1 MLNTVLY
8 PLEYAVAWIMVH
20 FHSALTTVGLPE
32 TSGWTWALSIVGLVI
47 VIRIILIPLFVKQI
61 KASRG
66 LQLIQPEMKKIQA
79 KYKDKKDP
87 ESRQA
92 MTQETMAL
100 YKDTGTNPFA
110 SCLPI
115 LLQAPIFFA
124 LFRVLNDKIQKGVG
138 IGPLT
143 PELARQADAS
153 TLLGAPLSSTFL
165 KAEGN
170 LNVQVI
176 TVILIILM
184 SATTFTTQRQL
195 MMKNMPAA
203 ALDNP
208 FAQQQKI
215 LLYVLPVV
223 FAVSGVN
230 FPIGVLLYWLTTNAW
245 SMCQQFYVIRR
256 MPAPGSL
263 AEKALEERKRR
274 KGGPSPEGSEESGD
288 TIVGEVV
295 DDGTRA
301 RQQPKR
307 QPRAKRAPRPA
318 GPAAAI
324 PAGSG
329 ASATE
334 PGDPQSADPQ
344 SGKPQSGKPQSGKP
358 QPGKPQSGKP
368 QSGKPQPI
376 KPQPGKAQPVKPRQ
390 VKRASTK
397 SSPSTPPSTPPST
410 APPSAPP
417 TSAPTS
423 ARKVTRKG
431 STSGAPASGGPSGGP
446 PSAPPSA

>member
-1 MLNTVLY
+1 MLSTILY
-8 PLEYAVAWIMVH
+8 PLEYAVAWIMVQ
-20 FHSALTTVGLPE
+20 FHSVLSFIGLPAA
-32 TSGWTWALSIVGLVI
+32 SGWTWALSVVGLVV

-92 MTQETMAL
+92 MTAETMAL

-115 LLQAPIFFA
+115 VLQAPIFFA
-124 LFRVLNDKIQKGVG
+124 LFRVLNEYVAKSRE

-143 PELARQADAS
+143 KTLATQADNS
-153 TLLGAPLSSTFL
+153 TLLGARLSATFL
-165 KAEGN
+165 GSGGN
-170 LNVQVI
+170 LNVKVI
-176 TVILIILM
+176 TVVLIILM

-195 MMKNMPAA
+195 MMKNMPAS

-245 SMCQQFYVIRR
+245 SMGQQFYVIRR
-256 MPAPGSL
+256 MPAPGSP
-263 AEKALEERKRR
+263 AEQALNDRRRR
-274 KGGPSPEGSEESGD
+274 KGKPTPASD
-288 TIVGEVV
+288 TDASSATVTGEVL
-295 DDGTRA
+295 DEPTRQ

-307 QPRAKRAPRPA
+307 QPRSKRSAPAPRPTA
-318 GPAAAI
+318 GPRQRQ
-324 PAGSG
+324 P
-329 ASATE
+329 
-334 PGDPQSADPQ
+334 
-344 SGKPQSGKPQSGKP
+344 KP
-358 QPGKPQSGKP
+358 
-368 QSGKPQPI
+368 
-376 KPQPGKAQPVKPRQ
+376 
-390 VKRASTK
+390 K
-397 SSPSTPPSTPPST
+397 S
-410 APPSAPP
+410 
-417 TSAPTS
+417 
-423 ARKVTRKG
+423 
-431 STSGAPASGGPSGGP
+431 
-446 PSAPPSA
+446 